1 MKNSYSA
8 AFKKKVAL
16 EAIEEEKTLAQIAIV
31 YNVHPVQVSKWK
43 QELLEGAEEIFRD
56 KRRKNSKDQEG
67 KATVE
72 ACEKKIGQLTL
83 MVDFLK
89 KKLEL

>member
-1 MKNSYSA
+1 MKNAHSV

-16 EAIEEEKTLAQIAIV
+16 EAIREEKTLSQIASI
-31 YNVHPVQVSKWK
+31 YNVHPGQVSKWK

-56 KRRKNSKDQEG
+56 KRRKTPGDKEER
-67 KATVE
+67 ATVE

-89 KKLEL
+89 KKLKL